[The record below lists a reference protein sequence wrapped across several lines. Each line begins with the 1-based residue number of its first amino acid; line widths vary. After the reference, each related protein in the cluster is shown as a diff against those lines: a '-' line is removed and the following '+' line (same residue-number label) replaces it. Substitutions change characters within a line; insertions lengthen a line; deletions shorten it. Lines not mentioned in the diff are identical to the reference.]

1 VRLTGLQKLVLLAAL
16 AMFVGLILD
25 ILEVIAPPNWVWIV
39 VPITLGLLS
48 WAILPSMKELNKANR
63 RG

>member
-1 VRLTGLQKLVLLAAL
+1 VKLTGLQKLVMLAAL
-16 AMFVGLILD
+16 AMFAAAMLD
-25 ILEVIAPPNWVWIV
+25 IFDVIAPPNWVWIV

-48 WAILPSMKELNKANR
+48 WAILPTMKELTKANR